1 MAERDPA
8 SRPASVDP
16 AELAYYDHIEAP
28 KVTAYIHMDNK
39 SPTPGALSHD
49 AVDEQVGKNIAMQVA
64 AMQPVA
70 VDKDGV
76 PEDIKEKEL
85 ERWIKYGPNKKD
97 KIFIEFHKPEYD
109 RGLKLLVHR
118 KTRKSDLIWLKLPSL
133 RRERRISGQ
142 DESNYFAETDLTYR
156 DTVQLVGEDVS
167 NYNYKLL
174 DRKSSY
180 AWCIKATPTEEITPV
195 YGQRI
200 FFVDDDLIIR
210 KIEYYDHSNDLIKVQ
225 KNKNVIV
232 QDNGKWRIDLL
243 EIVNH
248 RHDRKTITEVLDRK
262 SGNFSQPPS
271 FSKRDLRR

>member
-1 MAERDPA
+1 MKNFGLLFFLIVLFLDLVNFYAVFGSDIRAKTHIDAEKVIRD
-8 SRPASVDP
+8 SYQLYRNSTQLEWEKIKMKIKYSESNV
-16 AELAYYDHIEAP
+16 
-28 KVTAYIHMDNK
+28 
-39 SPTPGALSHD
+39 
-49 AVDEQVGKNIAMQVA
+49 
-64 AMQPVA
+64 
-70 VDKDGV
+70 
-76 PEDIKEKEL
+76 KEKEL